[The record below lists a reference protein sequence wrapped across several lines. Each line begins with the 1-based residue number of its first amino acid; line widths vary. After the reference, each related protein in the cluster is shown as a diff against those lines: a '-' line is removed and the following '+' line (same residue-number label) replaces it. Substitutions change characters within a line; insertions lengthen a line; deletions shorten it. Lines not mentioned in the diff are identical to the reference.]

1 MEVKEVLTLVDAA
14 KICNVSHMTMWRWA
28 KQGKIK
34 TFKTLGGHH
43 RVLWTDMI
51 KFLEENGMDHLPE
64 RVKPRKKKV
73 LFISDPLVGAE
84 ELVQKLRE
92 TGFLIEWATEGFEAG
107 RTFSAFNPDCVVLN
121 FSTPG
126 INGPLIC
133 KTLKYDPATS
143 PVKIIVLS
151 DNNIHK
157 EEALEEIGADILLPL
172 SDNYSLLYKKIL
184 SICR

>member
-1 MEVKEVLTLVDAA
+1 MEVKEVLTLVEAA

-43 RVLWTDMI
+43 RILWSDMVE
-51 KFLEENGMDHLPE
+51 FLQANGMKHLLG
-64 RVKPRKKKV
+64 RIKPRKKKV

-84 ELVQKLRE
+84 QLVQRLKE
-92 TGFLIEWATEGFEAG
+92 TGFLIEWVTEGFEAG

-126 INGPLIC
+126 INGPSIC
-133 KTLKYDPATS
+133 KSLKYGPETP
-143 PVKIIVLS
+143 PVKVIVLS
-151 DNNIHK
+151 DNHVSQ
-157 EEALEEIGADILLPL
+157 EEVAADLFLPL
-172 SDNYSLLYKKIL
+172 SDNFTMLFQKIV
-184 SICR
+184 SVCK